1 MANEKQTEKP
11 AEPQAEPVK
20 AKGVKPAA
28 KKPVTKRPAAAK
40 APAKRPAAAK
50 APAKK
55 PAAKKPVEAKKPAAK
70 KPVTKKPAATKAP
83 AKKPATEPVSGTT
96 DAPAKRIP
104 KAAKSPSATP
114 KPKVAPAKTAVAKA
128 PREIVRR
135 APDVRTA
142 VVVDAKGKKVDEL
155 SLAVDRFGLRPSVQL
170 LHLAVRA
177 EQAARRRG
185 TASSKSRGEV
195 AGSTAKL
202 YRQKGTGRARVGS
215 CKSPTRVGGGVAFGP
230 RPHSFDIKINRKA
243 ASKALCMALSDRA
256 ESGSIFVT
264 RDLGLT
270 VPSTAVV
277 NDLLIGLDIPV
288 PVLVVTEDEPV
299 ITKSVRNLW
308 YAEPTE
314 LSRLTVEQV
323 LRARTLVV
331 TEKAFTVLAGERP

>member
-1 MANEKQTEKP
+1 VIVADEKQTRSA
-11 AEPQAEPVK
+11 AEPQAEPTK
-20 AKGVKPAA
+20 ARAVKPAA
-28 KKPVTKRPAAAK
+28 KKPVAAK
-40 APAKRPAAAK
+40 T
-50 APAKK
+50 PAKK
-55 PAAKKPVEAKKPAAK
+55 PAAKKPVAAKTPAKKPAAK
-70 KPVTKKPAATKAP
+70 KPAAAKTP
-83 AKKPATEPVSGTT
+83 AKKPAAKKPATKPVAEAPG
-96 DAPAKRIP
+96 APAKVTRSAKAAPASGDAP
-104 KAAKSPSATP
+104 KA
-114 KPKVAPAKTAVAKA
+114 KVAPPKKRA
-128 PREIVRR
+128 PEAEREVVRR
-135 APDVRTA
+135 TPGERTA
-142 VVVDAKGKKVDEL
+142 VVVDAQGKKVDEL
-155 SLAVDRFGLRPSVQL
+155 SLAVDLFGLRPSVQL

-215 CKSPTRVGGGVAFGP
+215 RKSPTRVGGGVAFGP

-243 ASKALCMALSDRA
+243 ASKALAMALSDRA
-256 ESGSIFVT
+256 ESGSIFVA

-270 VPSTAVV
+270 EPSTAVV
-277 NDLLIGLDIPV
+277 NDLLVGLDIPV

-331 TEKAFTVLAGERP
+331 TEKAFTVLAGARS